1 MKIRNI
7 IIVLMIF
14 LSFRSYVLAEQK
26 QYIQVMHENKYQKQ
40 SDTVKTKSVPA
51 KSQQGLN
58 NEECNRYI
66 NEALKQIDQNNLF
79 GAQTSLTRALDIN
92 PNNVKALKIRGQ
104 VKNRLGDNV
113 GALQDL
119 NKAISLKPDGDCYYA
134 RGVVKLSTQNYPEA
148 VVITGKKRE
157 QSLALARDKYG
168 ATVAILDDG
177 YQYKKLARD
186 VNILLLDHKRPIS
199 TGFPFPFGYLREF
212 PFAINRSDIIIF
224 TRAKNDNIPDNVKG
238 FINKQSIYFSDTVFH
253 RVAIKNEFV
262 ELSYIKGTKVCAYS
276 AIANNEVFYNTL
288 IEAGLD
294 VVFFAGFRDHSLLE
308 EKTING
314 ILTQG
319 KNKGASLFITTE
331 KDFVKLPSAY
341 QPLFSY
347 IKIDIELNNK
357 EGLLKDIEK
366 LTSM

>member
-1 MKIRNI
+1 MAADEPY
-7 IIVLMIF
+7 M
-14 LSFRSYVLAEQK
+14 
-26 QYIQVMHENKYQKQ
+26 M
-40 SDTVKTKSVPA
+40 A
-51 KSQQGLN
+51 K
-58 NEECNRYI
+58 
-66 NEALKQIDQNNLF
+66 
-79 GAQTSLTRALDIN
+79 
-92 PNNVKALKIRGQ
+92 
-104 VKNRLGDNV
+104 
-113 GALQDL
+113 
-119 NKAISLKPDGDCYYA
+119 
-134 RGVVKLSTQNYPEA
+134 NYPEV

-157 QSLALARDKYG
+157 QSLSLARDKYG

-276 AIANNEVFYNTL
+276 GIARNEVFYNTL
-288 IEAGLD
+288 IDAGLD
-294 VVFFAGFRDHSLLE
+294 VVFFAGFHDHSLLE

-319 KNKGASLFITTE
+319 KNKGASIFITTE
-331 KDFVKLPSAY
+331 KDEEPHKSFQRIVFLSGRRHR
-341 QPLFSY
+341 QSLR
-347 IKIDIELNNK
+347 
-357 EGLLKDIEK
+357 LKGSI
-366 LTSM
+366 LTVETPQDSLKVIADSMASSRETLQKM

>member
-92 PNNVKALKIRGQ
+92 PNSVKALKIRGQ

-113 GALQDL
+113 RALQDL

-148 VVITGKKRE
+148 VNDFSKAIEENKSDDMAYHQRGYSYCLWGK
-157 QSLALARDKYG
+157 
-168 ATVAILDDG
+168 
-177 YQYKKLARD
+177 
-186 VNILLLDHKRPIS
+186 S
-199 TGFPFPFGYLREF
+199 TGNNSYFAAALYDFNKSISLNPSNTESYLYRGM
-212 PFAINRSDIIIF
+212 
-224 TRAKNDNIPDNVKG
+224 AK
-238 FINKQSIYFSDTVFH
+238 
-253 RVAIKNEFV
+253 A
-262 ELSYIKGTKVCAYS
+262 EL
-276 AIANNEVFYNTL
+276 
-288 IEAGLD
+288 
-294 VVFFAGFRDHSLLE
+294 
-308 EKTING
+308 
-314 ILTQG
+314 
-319 KNKGASLFITTE
+319 KGASAGLADIE
-331 KDFVKLPSAY
+331 YAMNEYQRIGDSSAY
-341 QPLFSY
+341 QRSVEIY
-347 IKIDIELNNK
+347 NWIK
-357 EGLLKDIEK
+357 KDY
-366 LTSM
+366 